1 MRGQVLALYSAIV
14 YCLLLILFIYAIGR
28 QVLLPNVI

>member
-1 MRGQVLALYSAIV
+1 MRAQVVALYIAIG
-14 YCLLLILFIYAIGR
+14 YCLLLILFIYAIER